1 MPCHK
6 HILKAASPVL
16 EALVE
21 TKLKEGTEGKADVNM
36 SKEIGQAFLKF
47 IYTGEVDDATLTE
60 HALGLLIMGEIYDL
74 KELKDLAEVALIK
87 GLSKDNMVEMIATG
101 ELHRAN
107 DLFEAAL
114 AYTKSNITWLRK
126 QVLFNA

>member
-1 MPCHK
+1 M
-6 HILKAASPVL
+6 
-16 EALVE
+16 E
-21 TKLKEGTEGKADVNM
+21 TKLKEGTEGKAHVNM
-36 SKEIGQAFLKF
+36 SNEVGHAFLKF
-47 IYTGEVDDATLTE
+47 IYTGEVDEATLTE
-60 HALGLLIMGEIYDL
+60 HAPGLLAMGEMYDL

-87 GLSKDNMVEMIATG
+87 GLSKDNMVELIATG
-101 ELHRAN
+101 ELHRAD